1 MVTEPQTVRDVWY
14 MVETS
19 SCCHLY
25 YQSLCSFDEM
35 KVGCRTERYT
45 DVETFYMYPLDYSH
59 GNIRVVTY
67 ESECRSINKE
77 KRSYSTQAVVVDT
90 QIYDNIEEFK
100 NSVFWDDFL
109 IKFKDGKP
117 DSSWMDDTQITQDAR
132 DGVIQIDCELGWPR
146 FDSLNRCY
154 RLAKDHKPFSL
165 SVDVLHGTITIE
177 ADGHVYDFTLQE
189 IEEMV
194 DTMNLLE
201 NNNITIDK
209 YEGIC
214 IPLSTAGNCE

>member
-19 SCCHLY
+19 GRYHLY
-25 YQSLCSFDEM
+25 WTSLCSFDEM
-35 KVGCRTERYT
+35 EVGCRTERYT
-45 DVETFYMYPLDYSH
+45 DIEINYDYTLIH
-59 GNIRVVTY
+59 IVTY
-67 ESECRSINKE
+67 ESECVNINKE
-77 KRSYSTQAVVVDT
+77 QRSYSTHSVRIDT
-90 QIYDNIEEFK
+90 QTYHSIVEFK
-100 NSVFWDDFL
+100 NSVFWKDFL
-109 IKFKDGKP
+109 EKFKDGNP
-117 DSSWMDDTQITQDAR
+117 DSSWLDDIQVTQYAKEGT
-132 DGVIQIDCELGWPR
+132 VQIDCELGKPR
-146 FDSLNRCY
+146 WDGLNTRY
-154 RLAKDHKPFSL
+154 RIAKSHIPL
-165 SVDVLHGTITIE
+165 GLCVDALHGTITIE